1 VRGRLAAA
9 VPPPGG
15 DVLPGKLVLNILSG
29 VGLLPGEPYAK
40 VIIKA
45 ADTTHGKKTEHLRR
59 EGGPLADVEWNASFQ
74 FSRIWSESTEVV
86 VIVKN
91 FHAFKPNDYL
101 GQIAFRLED
110 FQLPT
115 SGDLVAREMELQPVF
130 EGGRRQTLQPQGKLK
145 LEVAWCSDGIDEA
158 EYKELAAQKARRQ
171 RKKSRFVSTLR
182 QGPDELGD
190 DDSGND
196 EVGGGTVDAA
206 GEAADAEA
214 RKAHEE
220 YVQKRVDDPMKPGE
234 YRLQVHVIEARDLVG
249 RDMSG
254 LSDPAVF
261 VKAFG
266 KQMRTS
272 TRDKQASTV
281 WDEHLFF
288 ESDSLTLDELNR
300 SVVEVRVY
308 DMDTLTRNDLIGQYS
323 IDLPHIYYEKDH
335 ELHRRWV
342 TLSAPMWAREGIGLQ
357 LNLGRSF
364 KLAVVDEARGGVQG
378 YVKLSMTLLGPD
390 DKPAVHDEDEDED
403 EGNKCALLM
412 PPSLKREVLYL
423 VVGVL
428 RAEQLPDMD
437 TTLTGGRTT
446 AGLDAYVHLRFN
458 GYSAKTAV
466 VKSKSPHWM
475 HEFWIPVLVPS
486 VGQLLT
492 LSVMDRDL
500 VRRASRL
507 CRERPQPHTA
517 TPRHATSAPPRRP
530 SPHLSFPS

>member
-1 VRGRLAAA
+1 M
-9 VPPPGG
+9 
-15 DVLPGKLVLNILSG
+15 
-29 VGLLPGEPYAK
+29 PGEPYAK

-45 ADTTHGKKTEHLRR
+45 ADTTHGKKTEHHRR

-74 FSRIWSESTEVV
+74 FERIWSESTEVV

-91 FHAFKPNDYL
+91 FHTFKANDYL
-101 GQIAFRLED
+101 GQVSFRLED
-110 FQLPT
+110 FQLP
-115 SGDLVAREMELQPVF
+115 SNGDLVAKEMELQPVF
-130 EGGRRQTLQPQGKLK
+130 EGGRRQTLPLQGKLK
-145 LEVAWCSDGIDEA
+145 LEVAWCSDGVEEA
-158 EYKELAAQKARRQ
+158 EYKELAAQKAKRAA
-171 RKKSRFVSTLR
+171 RKRTQLVRTLR
-182 QGPDELGD
+182 QGPDEFGD
-190 DDSGND
+190 DDSGDD
-196 EVGGGTVDAA
+196 EVGGTLLDTA
-206 GEAADAEA
+206 GEEANAEA

-220 YVQKRVDDPMKPGE
+220 YVKKRVDNPMKPGE

-266 KQMRTS
+266 QQLRTS

-288 ESDSLTLDELNR
+288 ESKHLTLDELNR
-300 SVVEVRVY
+300 SVVEIRVY
-308 DMDTLTRNDLIGQYS
+308 DMDTVTRNDLIGQYS
-323 IDLPHIYYEKDH
+323 IDLPHVYYEKDH

-342 TLSAPMWAREGIGLQ
+342 TLSAPMWAREGTGLQ
-357 LNLGRSF
+357 FNLGRVGGV
-364 KLAVVDEARGGVQG
+364 KLAVFDEARGGVQG

-390 DKPAVHDEDEDED
+390 DKPVVHEEEEEEE
-403 EGNKCALLM
+403 EGNKGALLM

-437 TTLTGGRTT
+437 TTLAGGRTT
-446 AGLDAYVHLRFN
+446 AGLDAYVNLRFN

-492 LSVMDRDL
+492 ISVMDHDL
-500 VRRASRL
+500 VRFEAPLSPCPPSRAPTTPCTPPHR
-507 CRERPQPHTA
+507 HTA
-517 TPRHATSAPPRRP
+517 TPPHRHTATPP
-530 SPHLSFPS
+530 SPRISVPSCIVAGDRTAPQCE